1 MSPHWRLRHPL
12 AWGEATANHEIRDD
26 DRLDTRGFGDG
37 LSQSGRCYERIV
49 EPADVFGDI
58 TQGETYSSASTMID
72 DWYAV
77 EAIDTQ
83 TFAINEPKSSQYNT
97 SYLLVGE
104 TRALMFDAGSGER
117 PVGSRSMREVAER
130 YTGNKPIS
138 LILSHFHYDHI
149 ADAAA
154 FDGVTV
160 IDRPDIRAAITDGIY
175 TIGPVESHGMEWRP
189 LKVARLVADGEVLD
203 LGGRTVEVFN
213 LPGHTTESV
222 VLVDRHRNQ
231 VFTGDFLY
239 RHLGGI
245 IAFASGSDLTAYKEN
260 STRLLQLTTA
270 DTIFF
275 GAHGIPRLDRDWL
288 TLLDHELDKI
298 ITGAATYRYAAHYLA
313 PGIPW
318 RVYQYGDLYIYT
330 TPLVD
335 PSVFWSRWTGLLVVT
350 MSLLVLYSLFRIVRR
365 SFTRVRVDRS
375 GT

>member
-1 MSPHWRLRHPL
+1 MTGWTLVAPAMVCLSL
-12 AWGEATANHEIRDD
+12 AG
-26 DRLDTRGFGDG
+26 
-37 LSQSGRCYERIV
+37 CYERIV
-49 EPADVFGDI
+49 EPADVFG
-58 TQGETYSSASTMID
+58 TVKQGATYSPASRMID

-77 EAIDTQ
+77 EAIDTE
-83 TFAINEPKSSQYNT
+83 TFAINEPNSSQYNT

-117 PVGSRSMREVAER
+117 PAGSRSMREVAER

-154 FDGVTV
+154 FDGVTL
-160 IDRPDIRAAITDGIY
+160 IDRLDIRATITDGIY

-189 LKVARLVADGEVLD
+189 LKVAQLIADSEVLD
-203 LGGRTVEVFN
+203 LGGRTVAVFN

-222 VLVDRHRNQ
+222 VLFDRYRNQ
-231 VFTGDFLY
+231 VFTGDFVY

-260 STRLLQLTTA
+260 STRLLHLTTA
-270 DTIFF
+270 DTRFF
-275 GAHGIPRLDRDWL
+275 GAHGIPRFDRDWL
-288 TLLDHELDKI
+288 ALLDRELDKI

-318 RVYQYGDLYIYT
+318 RVYQNGDLSIYT
-330 TPLVD
+330 TPLVA
-335 PSVFWSRWTGLLVVT
+335 PPLFWSKWVLLFVATVSFL
-350 MSLLVLYSLFRIVRR
+350 MLYFLLRIVRMAL
-365 SFTRVRVDRS
+365 VPVLVDRS
-375 GT
+375 GE